1 MARKRKL
8 QTKAQRI
15 KEVGAEIEAFI
26 EEQGEATKLQNYGDE
41 HLFAIDTAGST
52 SKKAKLTKDP
62 AVWSGKYKPEKAKAL
77 KKTIDRIQAKP
88 AVAVVKAVEVAADGQ
103 SYHPEVSAH
112 QAVLA
117 EALAKVAEKQKQR
130 EKDLAPLVTGISNN
144 YIMESSIKA
153 KEKLTRSDRNRQAR
167 HKALEK
173 ELDSRR
179 TNKKL
184 LGQINKYAFAVVKTL
199 ESGVKKDEKVYQKK
213 KQLKVLLKAQKL
225 DDEPEVM
232 IAGKKR
238 WGGRPTFIVVR
249 PTLVSTAA
257 ELSGN
262 IRSLKGSAMKDRY
275 DSLLK
280 RNKIEIGKTT
290 RNRTKWTKFVPRHKY
305 RDDFTNFTHRH
316 ARKTVEISFEEY
328 THNKNEILGKIYR
341 RLFWLACLA
350 TTFGLIELVVYIVR
364 CHFRR
369 PVLGVAL
376 KSVYLVYWGMS
387 ADDDSNESHGDAEV
401 LRGPAAVQFTIDP
414 KKTLQKSAFWDLW
427 KSTEVAGSFSCTF
440 HNKPPTLTEVTK
452 HLNARGFHV
461 VSSNT
466 SKDVVEVFLYAHSQ
480 ADDNLPFLAEFIFVY
495 PRRYFQTTFK
505 CASKDVAGEFVKQF
519 QLHQL
524 MDTDD

>member
-88 AVAVVKAVEVAADGQ
+88 AVAAVKAVEVAADGQ

-238 WGGRPTFIVVR
+238 WGVVR

-305 RDDFTNFTHRH
+305 RDDFT
-316 ARKTVEISFEEY
+316 V
-328 THNKNEILGKIYR
+328 
-341 RLFWLACLA
+341 
-350 TTFGLIELVVYIVR
+350 
-364 CHFRR
+364 
-369 PVLGVAL
+369 
-376 KSVYLVYWGMS
+376 
-387 ADDDSNESHGDAEV
+387 
-401 LRGPAAVQFTIDP
+401 
-414 KKTLQKSAFWDLW
+414 
-427 KSTEVAGSFSCTF
+427 
-440 HNKPPTLTEVTK
+440 
-452 HLNARGFHV
+452 
-461 VSSNT
+461 
-466 SKDVVEVFLYAHSQ
+466 
-480 ADDNLPFLAEFIFVY
+480 
-495 PRRYFQTTFK
+495 
-505 CASKDVAGEFVKQF
+505 
-519 QLHQL
+519 
-524 MDTDD
+524 

>member
-62 AVWSGKYKPEKAKAL
+62 AVWSGKYKPEKAKGL

-88 AVAVVKAVEVAADGQ
+88 AVAAAKKTPALEALWDTEGNAATPAWINEVDEYVAPAIIKKKAVCLNIDHSNAPSTKHKVKAVEVAADGQ

-144 YIMESSIKA
+144 YIMESSDDEDDNELDESNVNNDNVDKPKIKA

-238 WGGRPTFIVVR
+238 KVVR

-305 RDDFTNFTHRH
+305 RDDFT
-316 ARKTVEISFEEY
+316 V
-328 THNKNEILGKIYR
+328 
-341 RLFWLACLA
+341 
-350 TTFGLIELVVYIVR
+350 
-364 CHFRR
+364 
-369 PVLGVAL
+369 
-376 KSVYLVYWGMS
+376 
-387 ADDDSNESHGDAEV
+387 
-401 LRGPAAVQFTIDP
+401 
-414 KKTLQKSAFWDLW
+414 
-427 KSTEVAGSFSCTF
+427 
-440 HNKPPTLTEVTK
+440 
-452 HLNARGFHV
+452 
-461 VSSNT
+461 
-466 SKDVVEVFLYAHSQ
+466 
-480 ADDNLPFLAEFIFVY
+480 
-495 PRRYFQTTFK
+495 
-505 CASKDVAGEFVKQF
+505 
-519 QLHQL
+519 
-524 MDTDD
+524 

>member
-88 AVAVVKAVEVAADGQ
+88 AVAVTKAKKTPALEALWDTEGNAATPAWINEVDEYVAPAIIKKKAPLSNAPSTKHKVKAVEVAADGQ

-144 YIMESSIKA
+144 YIMESSDDEDDNELDESNVNNDNVDKPKIKA

-184 LGQINKYAFAVVKTL
+184 LGQINNVKTL

-238 WGGRPTFIVVR
+238 KVVR

-262 IRSLKGSAMKDRY
+262 IRSLKPKGSAMKDRY

-305 RDDFTNFTHRH
+305 RDDFT
-316 ARKTVEISFEEY
+316 V
-328 THNKNEILGKIYR
+328 
-341 RLFWLACLA
+341 
-350 TTFGLIELVVYIVR
+350 
-364 CHFRR
+364 
-369 PVLGVAL
+369 
-376 KSVYLVYWGMS
+376 
-387 ADDDSNESHGDAEV
+387 
-401 LRGPAAVQFTIDP
+401 
-414 KKTLQKSAFWDLW
+414 
-427 KSTEVAGSFSCTF
+427 
-440 HNKPPTLTEVTK
+440 
-452 HLNARGFHV
+452 
-461 VSSNT
+461 
-466 SKDVVEVFLYAHSQ
+466 
-480 ADDNLPFLAEFIFVY
+480 
-495 PRRYFQTTFK
+495 
-505 CASKDVAGEFVKQF
+505 
-519 QLHQL
+519 
-524 MDTDD
+524 

>member
-144 YIMESSIKA
+144 YIMESSDDEDDNELDESNVNNDNVDKPKIKA

-262 IRSLKGSAMKDRY
+262 IRSLKPKGSAMKDRY

-305 RDDFTNFTHRH
+305 RDDFT
-316 ARKTVEISFEEY
+316 V
-328 THNKNEILGKIYR
+328 
-341 RLFWLACLA
+341 
-350 TTFGLIELVVYIVR
+350 
-364 CHFRR
+364 
-369 PVLGVAL
+369 
-376 KSVYLVYWGMS
+376 
-387 ADDDSNESHGDAEV
+387 
-401 LRGPAAVQFTIDP
+401 
-414 KKTLQKSAFWDLW
+414 
-427 KSTEVAGSFSCTF
+427 
-440 HNKPPTLTEVTK
+440 
-452 HLNARGFHV
+452 
-461 VSSNT
+461 
-466 SKDVVEVFLYAHSQ
+466 
-480 ADDNLPFLAEFIFVY
+480 
-495 PRRYFQTTFK
+495 
-505 CASKDVAGEFVKQF
+505 
-519 QLHQL
+519 
-524 MDTDD
+524 

>member
-88 AVAVVKAVEVAADGQ
+88 AVAATKAKKTPALEALWDTEGNAATPAWINEVDEYVAPAIIKKKAPLSNAPSTKHKVKAVEVAADGQ

-144 YIMESSIKA
+144 YIMESSDDEDDNELDESNVNNDNVDKPKIKA

-184 LGQINKYAFAVVKTL
+184 LGQINNVKTL

-238 WGGRPTFIVVR
+238 KVVR

-262 IRSLKGSAMKDRY
+262 IRSLKPKGSAMKDRY

-305 RDDFTNFTHRH
+305 RDDFT
-316 ARKTVEISFEEY
+316 V
-328 THNKNEILGKIYR
+328 
-341 RLFWLACLA
+341 
-350 TTFGLIELVVYIVR
+350 
-364 CHFRR
+364 
-369 PVLGVAL
+369 
-376 KSVYLVYWGMS
+376 
-387 ADDDSNESHGDAEV
+387 
-401 LRGPAAVQFTIDP
+401 
-414 KKTLQKSAFWDLW
+414 
-427 KSTEVAGSFSCTF
+427 
-440 HNKPPTLTEVTK
+440 
-452 HLNARGFHV
+452 
-461 VSSNT
+461 
-466 SKDVVEVFLYAHSQ
+466 
-480 ADDNLPFLAEFIFVY
+480 
-495 PRRYFQTTFK
+495 
-505 CASKDVAGEFVKQF
+505 
-519 QLHQL
+519 
-524 MDTDD
+524 